1 MCSIENLSVRTV
13 YACVRTYVRAHIP
26 HIVSSFNITISV
38 FQIVMGD
45 TSSCRIDMIPILWAT
60 GIANINIIVIRYQM
74 MGEIAKQNVSSG
86 CTHTCTSI

>member
-1 MCSIENLSVRTV
+1 MSVLKV
-13 YACVRTYVRAHIP
+13 
-26 HIVSSFNITISV
+26 
-38 FQIVMGD
+38 VMGD

-74 MGEIAKQNVSSG
+74 VGEIAKQNVSLG